1 MKLCIFPNDPIKA
14 YYEKGEIK
22 ENYFNPENIFDE
34 VHIISF
40 TDKDVEEFKVQKI
53 VGNAKLVI
61 HSIGKINIKNRKK
74 EITKVIDIVKK
85 ISPDVIRT
93 YNPLIE
99 GWCASFVAKN
109 LNIPCFVSLHTQY
122 DHNRQ
127 TIKKKNL
134 KKYLVLKYTEKFIE
148 PYVLQNASKITIVY
162 KIIESYVLKHT
173 IIKPELVYNKVNCKK
188 FYDSNKIEEL
198 SKPLILSV
206 GNLIEGKN
214 HKLLI
219 ESMKKIDA
227 NLLIIGNG
235 KLYEKLIDQI
245 KTNSLENKIS
255 IIKSVPNDII
265 SQYYKSADI
274 FALLYDVK
282 QEGLPMPVMEAMA
295 AGTPVIIPKSL
306 DSEGLEEAVL
316 FSECNINLF
325 CEKINKLFQDTK
337 LRDRMSSK
345 GLELVQKFDSK
356 KIEKREAEI
365 YMELVQK

>member
-1 MKLCIFPNDPIKA
+1 
-14 YYEKGEIK
+14 
-22 ENYFNPENIFDE
+22 
-34 VHIISF
+34 
-40 TDKDVEEFKVQKI
+40 
-53 VGNAKLVI
+53 
-61 HSIGKINIKNRKK
+61 
-74 EITKVIDIVKK
+74 
-85 ISPDVIRT
+85 
-93 YNPLIE
+93 
-99 GWCASFVAKN
+99 
-109 LNIPCFVSLHTQY
+109 
-122 DHNRQ
+122 
-127 TIKKKNL
+127 
-134 KKYLVLKYTEKFIE
+134 
-148 PYVLQNASKITIVY
+148 
-162 KIIESYVLKHT
+162 
-173 IIKPELVYNKVNCKK
+173 
-188 FYDSNKIEEL
+188 
-198 SKPLILSV
+198 
-206 GNLIEGKN
+206 
-214 HKLLI
+214 
-219 ESMKKIDA
+219 MKKIDA

-316 FSECNINLF
+316 FSEYNINLF
-325 CEKINKLFQDTK
+325 CEKINKIFQNAK
-337 LRDRMSSK
+337 LRDKMSSK